1 MLFIIFVMLSAFLL
15 EGLGTWISVLGLSAL
30 FAGSPIVIAM
40 AVSLDIAKV
49 AGVTFLYKN
58 WTALSFSMKAYM
70 TTATFVLMMITSAG
84 VFGYLSGEFQKAI
97 SGNNQQTVLIDS
109 LTEEKARLQKRKEEI
124 DAQIANL
131 PANAVT
137 SRVRLTKQF
146 NEESTGIN
154 QRLTAIDKQLPE
166 LKVNAIGQNT
176 KIGPIMY
183 VAEVFGTTPEQAVKW
198 VILVIIFVFDPLAIA
213 LLVAGNFLLARR
225 KEEMQIVQPQVVEKE
240 IVDEPKVV
248 ESKMQSVIPQISP
261 WKFSVAAPV
270 AKQIPS
276 EPKAPKKVAKKRVY
290 KRVAKPVKP
299 EIVEG
304 RIMPEPAKETPE
316 IITMQ
321 TLKANVHKSSL
332 DDNDYPVGQIT
343 YPDIPVRQM
352 PPPPLPRT
360 SMDDVNP
367 ASGDIQF
374 SDDTS
379 TKISKVYN
387 RD

>member
-58 WTALSFSMKAYM
+58 WKALSFSMKAYM

-97 SGNNQQTVLIDS
+97 SGNNQQTVLIDA

-137 SRVRLTKQF
+137 SRIRLTRQF
-146 NEESTGIN
+146 SEEATGIN

-166 LKVNAIGQNT
+166 LKVNAISQNT

-225 KEEMQIVQPQVVEKE
+225 KDEMQIVQPQVVEKE
-240 IVDEPKVV
+240 ITEEPKVV
-248 ESKMQSVIPQISP
+248 ESKVQSVIPQISP
-261 WKFSVAAPV
+261 WKFSVVAPV

-276 EPKAPKKVAKKRVY
+276 EPKAPKRVAKKRVY
-290 KRVAKPVKP
+290 KKAAKPVKP
-299 EIVEG
+299 EIVEE
-304 RIMPEPAKETPE
+304 PTVSEPAKEAPE

-321 TLKANVHKSSL
+321 TLKAKVHKSSL

-343 YPDIPVRQM
+343 YPDVPVRQM